1 MAGVEPWQVDDE
13 GAACFERVE
22 APGPPETGKRESY
35 MYIRTHKSLYVCI
48 CMYKIMY
55 ISIHIH
61 ICIDIYIERERERGK
76 TAPNDVLVHKTQLD
90 ALHFVSIIFSCY

>member
-1 MAGVEPWQVDDE
+1 
-13 GAACFERVE
+13 
-22 APGPPETGKRESY
+22 
-35 MYIRTHKSLYVCI
+35 
-48 CMYKIMY
+48 MYKIMY